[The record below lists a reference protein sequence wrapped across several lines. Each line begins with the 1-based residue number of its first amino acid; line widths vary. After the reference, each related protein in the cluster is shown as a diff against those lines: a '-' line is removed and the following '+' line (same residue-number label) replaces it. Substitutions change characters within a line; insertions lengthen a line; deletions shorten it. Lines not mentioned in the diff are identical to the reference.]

1 MVFEIVLEWHLILV
15 TGFLW
20 DTENG
25 ENTYDEINLVKSGFN
40 SGWDKVMGP
49 ISRNNDSST
58 KSKLFIYQVLII
70 LDPKFSWCVS
80 IGVTAIEFFN
90 SSNFGIKI

>member
-1 MVFEIVLEWHLILV
+1 MQFYPV

-25 ENTYDEINLVKSGFN
+25 ENTYDGINLVKSGFN

-49 ISRNNDSST
+49 ISVIMIRR
-58 KSKLFIYQVLII
+58 QRV
-70 LDPKFSWCVS
+70 
-80 IGVTAIEFFN
+80 N
-90 SSNFGIKI
+90 SSI